1 MIENVLVTCTRQ
13 LLTYML
19 LRCGEGAR
27 TMCGGRGRL
36 DFLRALRYAALHP
49 PAHLFTAC
57 GFRKCVDARTTTT
70 GSTTSYKIVLFI
82 RFGGAVWRT
91 RTHC

>member
-1 MIENVLVTCTRQ
+1 
-13 LLTYML
+13 
-19 LRCGEGAR
+19 
-27 TMCGGRGRL
+27 MCGGRGRL

>member
-36 DFLRALRYAALHP
+36 DYLRALRYAALHP

-57 GFRKCVDARTTTT
+57 GFRKCVDARTTTDNRE
-70 GSTTSYKIVLFI
+70 YLYLI
-82 RFGGAVWRT
+82 
-91 RTHC
+91 